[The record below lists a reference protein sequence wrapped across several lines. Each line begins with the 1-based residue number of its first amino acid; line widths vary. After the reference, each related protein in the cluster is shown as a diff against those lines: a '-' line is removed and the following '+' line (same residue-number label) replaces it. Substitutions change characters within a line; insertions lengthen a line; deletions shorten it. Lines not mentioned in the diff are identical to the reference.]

1 MNLGFREPGVIGLTK
16 SKLLIALII
25 TTFVAV
31 PTNNALAADKSKACP
46 QAKSDAKFIG
56 KLRLAGQVT
65 QLPSVQWGINN
76 GCYKKYGISIQS
88 NVVAT
93 SQIATAGLIGGSYDV
108 VITTPTNLVL
118 ANANEGFGGV
128 IVAPRHGYAPE
139 ELIRAKLEPFFPGEI
154 LLQTALIARS
164 GSGIR
169 IDNWSDLEGKKIALQ
184 SFLSADHA
192 GIAVAMRKVGA
203 DYKKTEF
210 VTLTSQQMVDALKRG
225 DIDAGVINDPFAT
238 QAILA
243 GGRVIGYPN
252 AYYAQSGYLG
262 DSGVA
267 VAYLSNVQTVKKNLK
282 AMRAFQKATLVINKL
297 LNQPENDASF
307 RKTYMDVTGVNA
319 AAAAKVK
326 LPTMIERNLVP
337 ADISY
342 IPARL
347 FEIGFIRERIK
358 SAPVI
363 FK

>member
-1 MNLGFREPGVIGLTK
+1 MVAKKFLLVFSLIFSLLFAITTPANAN
-16 SKLLIALII
+16 SKL
-25 TTFVAV
+25 
-31 PTNNALAADKSKACP
+31 ACAP
-46 QAKSDAKFIG
+46 AKSDAKFIG
-56 KLRLAGQVT
+56 KLRLAGQIT
-65 QLPSVQWGINN
+65 QMPSVQWGIDN

-108 VITTPTNLVL
+108 IVTTPINLIL

-128 IVAPRHGYAPE
+128 IVAPRHGYTPE
-139 ELIRAKLEPFFPGEI
+139 ELIRAKLEPFFPSELI
-154 LLQTALIARS
+154 LQTALIARNAS
-164 GSGIR
+164 SIR
-169 IDNWSDLEGKKIALQ
+169 ADNWADLEGKKVGLQ

-192 GIAVAMRKVGA
+192 GIAIAMRKAGA

-225 DIDAGVINDPFAT
+225 DIDAAVINDPFAT
-238 QAILA
+238 QAIL
-243 GGRVIGYPN
+243 GGGKVIGYPN
-252 AYYAQSGYLG
+252 AYFAQSGYLG

-267 VAYLSNVQTVKKNLK
+267 VAYLSNTDAVKKNTK
-282 AMRAFQKATLVINKL
+282 AMRAFQKATLEINRL
-297 LNQPENDASF
+297 LNKSENEAAL
-307 RKTYMDVTGVNA
+307 RKTYMTVTGVTA

-326 LPTMIERNLVP
+326 LPRMIERNLTP

-347 FEIGFIRERIK
+347 FEIGFIREKIK
-358 SAPVI
+358 VTPII

>member
-1 MNLGFREPGVIGLTK
+1 MVARKFLLVF
-16 SKLLIALII
+16 LLIFSLL
-25 TTFVAV
+25 FAV
-31 PTNNALAADKSKACP
+31 IAPANADSKQACVP
-46 QAKSDAKFIG
+46 SKSDTKFIG
-56 KLRLAGQVT
+56 KLRLAGQIT
-65 QLPSVQWGINN
+65 QMPSVQWGIDN

-108 VITTPTNLVL
+108 IVTTPINLIL

-128 IVAPRHGYAPE
+128 IVAPRHGYTPE
-139 ELIRAKLEPFFPGEI
+139 ELIRAKFEPFFPGELI
-154 LLQTALIARS
+154 LQTALIARNAS
-164 GSGIR
+164 SIR
-169 IDNWSDLEGKKIALQ
+169 ADNWADLEGKKVGLQ

-192 GIAVAMRKVGA
+192 GIAIAMRKAGA

-225 DIDAGVINDPFAT
+225 DIDAAVINDPFAT
-238 QAILA
+238 QAIL
-243 GGRVIGYPN
+243 GGGKVIGYPN
-252 AYYAQSGYLG
+252 AYFAQSGYLG

-267 VAYLSNVQTVKKNLK
+267 VAYLSNTDAVKKNTK
-282 AMRAFQKATLVINKL
+282 AMRAFQKATLEINRL
-297 LNQPENDASF
+297 LNKSENEAAF
-307 RKTYMDVTGVNA
+307 RKTYMTVTGVTA

-326 LPTMIERNLVP
+326 LPRMIERNLTP

-347 FEIGFIRERIK
+347 FEIGFIREKIK
-358 SAPVI
+358 VTPII

>member
-1 MNLGFREPGVIGLTK
+1 ML
-16 SKLLIALII
+16 KLRILVSLSIATFALIPI
-25 TTFVAV
+25 N
-31 PTNNALAADKSKACP
+31 PSAASDATKACP
-46 QAKSDAKFIG
+46 QTKSDAKFIG

-65 QLPSVQWGINN
+65 QLPSVQWGIDN
-76 GCYKKYGISIQS
+76 GCYRKYGISIQS

-128 IVAPRHGYAPE
+128 IVAPRHGYTPE

-192 GIAVAMRKVGA
+192 GIAIAMRKAGA

-252 AYYAQSGYLG
+252 SYYAQSGYLG

-267 VAYLSNVQTVKKNLK
+267 VAYLSNVQTVKKNEK

-297 LNQPENDASF
+297 LNQSENEASF
-307 RKTYMDVTGVNA
+307 RKTYMAVTGVTA

-326 LPTMIERNLVP
+326 LPTMIERNLTP

-342 IPARL
+342 ISTRL

-358 SAPVI
+358 AAPVI

>member
-1 MNLGFREPGVIGLTK
+1 ML
-16 SKLLIALII
+16 KLRILVSLSIAAFALIPI
-25 TTFVAV
+25 
-31 PTNNALAADKSKACP
+31 NNAAAADATKACP
-46 QAKSDAKFIG
+46 HTNSDAKFIG

-65 QLPSVQWGINN
+65 LLPSVQWGIDN
-76 GCYKKYGISIQS
+76 GCYKKYGITIQS

-128 IVAPRHGYAPE
+128 IVAPRHGYTPE

-154 LLQTALIARS
+154 LLQTALIARG
-164 GSGIR
+164 GSSIR
-169 IDNWSDLEGKKIALQ
+169 INNWSDLEGKKIALQ

-192 GIAVAMRKVGA
+192 GIAVAMRKAGA

-267 VAYLSNVQTVKKNLK
+267 VAYLSNVQTVKKNEK

-297 LNQPENDASF
+297 LNQPENEASF
-307 RKTYMDVTGVNA
+307 RKTYITVTGVTA

-326 LPTMIERNLVP
+326 LPTMIERNLTP

-358 SAPVI
+358 AAPVI

>member
-1 MNLGFREPGVIGLTK
+1 MTK

-128 IVAPRHGYAPE
+128 IVAPRHGYTPE

-210 VTLTSQQMVDALKRG
+210 VTLTSQQMVDGLKRG

-267 VAYLSNVQTVKKNLK
+267 VAYLSNVQTVKKNEK

-307 RKTYMDVTGVNA
+307 RKTYMDVTGVTA

-326 LPTMIERNLVP
+326 LPTMIERNLTP

>member
-1 MNLGFREPGVIGLTK
+1 MKKRVTGCCFFI
-16 SKLLIALII
+16 LIS
-25 TTFVAV
+25 VAIATGAPV
-31 PTNNALAADKSKACP
+31 ANATSACS
-46 QAKSDAKFIG
+46 QNKSDAKYIG
-56 KLRLAGQVT
+56 SIRLAAQIT
-65 QLPSVQWGINN
+65 QLPSVQWGIDN
-76 GCYKKYGISIQS
+76 GCYQKYGISIKT

-93 SQIATAGLIGGSYDV
+93 SQIATAGLIGGSYDIIV
-108 VITTPTNLVL
+108 TTPTNLFL

-128 IVAPRHGYAPE
+128 IIAPRHGYSPE
-139 ELIRAKLEPFFPGEI
+139 ELIRAKLEPFFPGEL
-154 LLQTALIARS
+154 LLQTALISRS
-164 GSGIR
+164 GSGIQSG
-169 IDNWSDLEGKKIALQ
+169 DWASLEGKKVALQ

-192 GIAVAMRKVGA
+192 GIAIAMRKVGA

-262 DSGVA
+262 DAGVA
-267 VAYLSNVQTVKKNLK
+267 VVYLSNTQTVKKNLK
-282 AMRAFQKATLVINKL
+282 AMRAFQKATLAINNL
-297 LNQPENDASF
+297 LNQPENEASF
-307 RKTYMDVTGVNA
+307 RKTYATVTGVTA
-319 AAAAKVK
+319 SAAAKLK
-326 LPTMIERNLVP
+326 LPTMIERNLTP

-342 IPARL
+342 IPAKL